1 MLSKLLLGLCLVVS
15 PIWPLGKN
23 PLVGEPY
30 IIVNKTTNEMAFIV
44 NGKVEKVYQVATGRT
59 ETLTPEGEFSIVIK
73 AINPYYRKK
82 NIEGGS
88 KENPLGTRWMG
99 FDAEETDGRIYG
111 IHGNNNP
118 NSIGQYITGGCVRM
132 YNQEVEELFWKVPF
146 GTKVFITRT
155 EEDFVS
161 IAKEKGAVQ

>member
-1 MLSKLLLGLCLVVS
+1 
-15 PIWPLGKN
+15 
-23 PLVGEPY
+23 
-30 IIVNKTTNEMAFIV
+30 MAFIV